1 MGQCE
6 WAVKRMFWI
15 GIIIGIASWGLFN
28 TLLGFFSKGP
38 IIIERFLVCDGKV
51 LYIREEIKSL
61 YPSIATRT
69 VNDTGIRVPWDDCSL
84 IEIPP
89 RRHQE
94 TLELIKEAVKEE
106 A

>member
-1 MGQCE
+1 
-6 WAVKRMFWI
+6 MFWI

-28 TLLGFFSKGP
+28 ILLRFFSKEP
-38 IIIERFLVCDGKV
+38 VIIERFLICDGKV
-51 LYIREEIKSL
+51 LYIRKVIKSI

-89 RRHQE
+89 GKYQK
-94 TLELIKEAVKEE
+94 TLGLIKEAVKE